1 MGSAFGHMLIANLHR
16 IPLIRMAADN
26 INWDNLRLFLAVV
39 RAQSAQ
45 EAARRMGVDH
55 STITRRLHRLEK
67 ELGAQL
73 FERTPAGHLLTTAG
87 QRLLEHV
94 ERMESTMVR
103 VGEDIGGDS
112 HMLTG
117 HVRLGATEGFGSFFL
132 APHLSHFCDRHPAIE
147 VELLIVP
154 RFINLSQREAD
165 LAVNIERPQSSGQ
178 VCSKLTDYRLCL
190 YASRHYLESHPPI
203 RHPRDLAAHRFFGY
217 VEELLFSP
225 ELRYLTSIVPDAPT
239 PLRSTSVVAQYNAVR
254 EGRGLAV
261 LPCFMAAQS
270 TELVPV
276 LANAIDLRRTFWLAA
291 PADRRE
297 LARVRALRDYLR
309 EVVDCNQPFLLGLSP
324 DWRTV

>member
-1 MGSAFGHMLIANLHR
+1 
-16 IPLIRMAADN
+16 MAIDR

-45 EAARRMGVDH
+45 EAARRMEVDH

-73 FERTPAGHLLTTAG
+73 FERTPAGHLLTPAG

-94 ERMESTMVR
+94 ERMESSMVR
-103 VGEDIGGDS
+103 VGEAIGGDS

-132 APHLSHFCDRHPAIE
+132 APHLSHFCERHPGIQ

-165 LAVNIERPQSSGQ
+165 LAVNIERPHRTGQ
-178 VCSKLTDYRLCL
+178 VCSKLTDYRLRL
-190 YASRHYLESHPPI
+190 YASRRYLQEHPSI
-203 RHPRDLAAHRFFGY
+203 RRLQDLAEHRFFGY
-217 VEELLFSP
+217 VEELVFSQ
-225 ELRYLTSIVPDAPT
+225 ELRYLSAIAPDVSSS
-239 PLRSTSVVAQYNAVR
+239 LRSTSVVAQYNAAR

-270 TELVPV
+270 DELLPV
-276 LANAIDLRRTFWLAA
+276 LPGEVDLRRTFWLAA

-297 LARVRALRDYLR
+297 LARVRALWDYLR
-309 EVVDCNQPFLLGLSP
+309 ELVECNQAFLLGDSP
-324 DWRTV
+324 IWHTLP